1 MAKKEK
7 LKILF
12 LCTGNSCRSQIA
24 EGWARKLKSDCIE
37 AFSAGIFPATL
48 SSRAVK
54 VMAEADVDI
63 SEQFP
68 KHVDELCGID
78 FDYVI
83 TLCDNAKENCPLFGG
98 KTKLIHKP
106 FADPTF
112 LMGDEEVIMDS
123 FRKTRDE
130 IRDFVLTLPDSLEQK
145 NCKEK
150 YDRK

>member
-54 VMAEADVDI
+54 VMAEAGVDI

-68 KHVDELCGID
+68 KHVDELVGID

-83 TLCDNAKENCPLFGG
+83 TLCDNAKENCPLFGS

-112 LMGDEEVIMDS
+112 LMGDEEVIMDA

-130 IRDFVLTLPDSLEQK
+130 IRDFVLTLPDSLKQK
-145 NCKEK
+145 KCKEK